1 MIRNEPSNRLRL
13 QQKLAPQLIQ
23 SLRLLQMSTFD
34 LAQEVKQ
41 QIELNPLL
49 KEVGELREEW
59 DEELREREEGLEP
72 EEELPEDPEEVYWD
86 AMLTDQFDAGAYNSE
101 RTEYDPNWE
110 ANREPQAN
118 RITAMPPLQSLDL
131 LLLLVVAETSAPLHI
146 VTVESLL
153 TYQYVVSVY
162 TQV

>member
-59 DEELREREEGLEP
+59 DEELREREEGLEL
-72 EEELPEDPEEVYWD
+72 EEELPDDPEE
-86 AMLTDQFDAGAYNSE
+86 A
-101 RTEYDPNWE
+101 
-110 ANREPQAN
+110 
-118 RITAMPPLQSLDL
+118 
-131 LLLLVVAETSAPLHI
+131 
-146 VTVESLL
+146 
-153 TYQYVVSVY
+153 
-162 TQV
+162 